1 MRLRRS
7 LQVLAP
13 AGAVSRARRR
23 HTRRV
28 VAGLAVAALIASG
41 CGGGSGADTASVPVP
56 EDCLRSWNA
65 EVTSKNFGRHVYV
78 AHETKQAQ
86 LALLEPEGDALN
98 IRGEACAMI
107 FAVPESDAEYGDV
120 GLVITRFGW
129 ASMQELARGDQ
140 IALEELQREASL
152 NPNVN
157 VFPDG
162 TAEAF

>member
-1 MRLRRS
+1 MQRLGTAVAVT
-7 LQVLAP
+7 LAAVLP
-13 AGAVSRARRR
+13 AGCGSEAGSSSES
-23 HTRRV
+23 
-28 VAGLAVAALIASG
+28 VA
-41 CGGGSGADTASVPVP
+41 VP

-65 EVTSKNFGRHVYV
+65 EPTSLNFGRHVYV

-86 LALLEPEGDALN
+86 LTSLEPSGQALN
-98 IRGEACAMI
+98 IRGKACAMI

-120 GLVITRFGW
+120 GLVVTRFGW

-140 IALEELQREASL
+140 IALEEIQREASL

-162 TAEAF
+162 SAEPI